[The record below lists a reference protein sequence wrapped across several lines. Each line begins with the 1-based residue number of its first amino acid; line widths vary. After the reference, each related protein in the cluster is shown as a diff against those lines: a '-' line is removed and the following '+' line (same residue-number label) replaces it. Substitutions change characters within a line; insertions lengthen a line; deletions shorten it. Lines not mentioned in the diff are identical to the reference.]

1 MSSNTESIAAS
12 VTAYEAWLGA
22 QCAVVPGALATK
34 RRKMAKDAFAFL
46 RATCF
51 RFAAQYPAL
60 GLPAAPAVPSCG
72 DAHLANFGTWRDAEG
87 RLAWGVNDLD
97 DCALLPFTV
106 DLVRLMTSALLAPQP
121 PHSREAAA
129 AVLAGYAARLAAP
142 RGFVLDEEHV
152 KLRAFAT
159 PEPAARARFWAGID
173 ALPAAVPPADWQAG
187 LRASLPEG
195 AGDCRFAA
203 REAGL
208 GGLGRPRFVAIA
220 EWRGGRVVREAKAR
234 VPSSWIMA
242 GFPGAAAVAPERL
255 AADPARVPDPWL
267 RFHPGYVVRRL
278 APDSDKLAPPEGD
291 AAGLLALLGAMGGE
305 IANLHA
311 GAGGAAAVQ
320 AALAGMPADWLRDAA
335 KRMAALV
342 TADWEA
348 FRKG

>member
-1 MSSNTESIAAS
+1 MNSNIESIGAA
-12 VTAYEAWLGA
+12 VAAYEAWLGA

-34 RRKMAKDAFAFL
+34 RRKMAKDAFTFL
-46 RATCF
+46 RASCF

-60 GLPAAPAVPSCG
+60 GLPAAPRVPSCG

-97 DCALLPFTV
+97 DCALLPWTV
-106 DLVRLMTSALLAPQP
+106 DLVRLVTSALLAPEP
-121 PHSREAAA
+121 PRSREAAA

-152 KLRAFAT
+152 KLREFAA
-159 PEPAARARFWAGID
+159 PEPAARARFWTGID
-173 ALPAAVPPADWQAG
+173 ALPAAVPPEDWQAG
-187 LRASLPEG
+187 LRASLPAG
-195 AGDCRFAA
+195 AGPCRFAS

-220 EWRGGRVVREAKAR
+220 DWHGGRVVREAKAR
-234 VPSSWIMA
+234 VPSSWLMT
-242 GFPGAAAVAPERL
+242 GFPGAMAVAPEVL
-255 AADPARVPDPWL
+255 AASPVRVPDPWL
-267 RFHPGYVVRRL
+267 RFLPGYVVRRL
-278 APDSDKLAPPEGD
+278 APDSDKLAPPAGD

-305 IANLHA
+305 LANLHA
-311 GAGGAAAVQ
+311 STGGAAAVQ

-335 KRMAALV
+335 RRMAVLV
-342 TADWEA
+342 TADWQE

>member
-1 MSSNTESIAAS
+1 MNSNTDRIGAA
-12 VTAYEAWLGA
+12 VAAYDAWLA
-22 QCAVVPGALATK
+22 THCAVVPGALAAK
-34 RRKMAKDAFAFL
+34 RRKMAKDPFAFL

-51 RFAAQYPAL
+51 RFVAQYPVL
-60 GLPAAPAVPSCG
+60 DLPPTPAVPSCG

-97 DCALLPFTV
+97 DCALLPWTV
-106 DLVRLMTSALLAPQP
+106 DLVRLVASALLAPAP
-121 PHSREAAA
+121 PRSRVAAA
-129 AVLAGYAARLAAP
+129 TVLAGYEARLAAP

-152 KLRAFAT
+152 RLREFAA
-159 PEPAARARFWAGID
+159 PMPAARAKFWAGID
-173 ALPAAVPPADWQAG
+173 ALPGALPPAEWQAG
-187 LRASLPEG
+187 LRIALPEG
-195 AGDCRFAA
+195 AAACRFAA

-242 GFPGAAAVAPERL
+242 GFPGAAAVAPEHL
-255 AADPARVPDPWL
+255 ASVPARVPDPWL

-291 AAGLLALLGAMGGE
+291 AAGLLALLEAMGGE
-305 IANLHA
+305 LANLHA
-311 GAGGAAAVQ
+311 SAGGAAAVQ
-320 AALAGMPADWLRDAA
+320 AALAAMPADWLRDAA